1 MGGYSAYAA
10 SPSPN
15 QVFIDGQLQN
25 GAMMVEGRTLV
36 QLRSLDDPAWLT
48 YSYDAK
54 THTVTARS
62 KDNRKV
68 VLLQAGQKTATV
80 DGKRVTLDTTIV
92 NKDGH
97 TYVPLRFISESL
109 GAYVDYNSKD
119 KRAIIRT
126 PVGQTAFNTLMRGD
140 LSEARKIVLKLSR
153 IIPSDALQPNGE
165 GFTLTYTFPE
175 GETLRFTEEYKGL
188 TTYFEVNADGL
199 AVAKW
204 QKDSSLLS
212 SKQREWGAKPVGI
225 GSKVYFSDMWMTDG
239 FVYGKIDA
247 EGKVTELGNFNREKE
262 PKYKNV
268 VIVPIEGEKRVDI
281 KS

>member
-1 MGGYSAYAA
+1 MESDGSHE
-10 SPSPN
+10 
-15 QVFIDGQLQN
+15 FDGQLQN
-25 GAMMVEGRTLV
+25 SAIMVQGRTLV

-48 YSYDAK
+48 YAYDAK
-54 THTVTARS
+54 TGTVTARS
-62 KDNRKV
+62 KDNRKI

-92 NKDGH
+92 NKDGR

-119 KRAIIRT
+119 KRAIVRT

-140 LSEARKIVLKLSR
+140 LTEARKLVTKLSR
-153 IIPSDALQPNGE
+153 IIASNALQPNGE
-165 GFTLTYTFPE
+165 GFTVTYTFPE
-175 GETLRFTEEYKGL
+175 GEALRFTEDYKGL
-188 TTYFEVNADGL
+188 TSYFEVNADGL
-199 AVAKW
+199 PVAKW
-204 QKDSSLLS
+204 QQDSPLLS
-212 SKQREWGAKPVGI
+212 SKQREWGTKPVGI

-239 FVYGKIDA
+239 FAYGKIDA
-247 EGKVTELGNFNREKE
+247 EGKVTELGNFNRLKE

-268 VIVPIEGEKRVDI
+268 VIVPIEGEKRVDT